1 MVHAFCTKT
10 YLIYVT
16 CWSKEIGVIFIPVY
30 CKLLKVT
37 WLGHDRARFKFRSLG
52 PIAWFLS
59 TLQARSKRATSIIP
73 QSKFYTINIWTK
85 LKYPP
90 EELKN
95 VSDFY
100 LLYRFSLWYRPL
112 WNAKFS
118 ELKIRHLIEAK
129 SCLFLFGKPQ
139 DLVHRTQWLLNNS
152 PTLLYRRLCLL
163 LCQFGEMLEKVILGS
178 IYRDKANL

>member
-1 MVHAFCTKT
+1 MCQVLYGACFLHNNLINLCHMLIQWDRGHFYS
-10 YLIYVT
+10 YLLQVT
-16 CWSKEIGVIFIPVY
+16 QS
-30 CKLLKVT
+30 
-37 WLGHDRARFKFRSLG
+37 HDRARFKFRSLG

-59 TLQARSKRATSIIP
+59 TPQARSKRATSIIP

-85 LKYPP
+85 LKYPT

-100 LLYRFSLWYRPL
+100 LLYRFSLWYRQL
-112 WNAKFS
+112 RNTKFS

-139 DLVHRTQWLLNNS
+139 DLVHRTQWLLNS

-163 LCQFGEMLEKVILGS
+163 LCQFCEMLEKVILGS
-178 IYRDKANL
+178 IYRDKPNL